1 MSLVFFYP
9 QLKKLTGAER
19 LILTLADYAARMS
32 DPALDVVLLTHF
44 IAEECKP
51 ALGSAVRVIET
62 GWPTRISGNHYLDA
76 ALEYAFGPALAL
88 KIPRTRLQGVVF
100 FGPPSVPAMWFA
112 RRILFRLAGL
122 RVPMLYF
129 CFEPPRFIYRDT
141 GDIVKRLGM
150 LGALARPV
158 FGLYRDL
165 DRRMVRSAHRV
176 LSNSPFGSRKIAE
189 AYRRRA
195 TVIEHGVD
203 FAAPDPH
210 MVERLRDRYSLSG
223 KRVAVTVNHLHP
235 RKRVDLFL
243 SAVHYAAQSAG
254 EIVALVVGAGPE
266 RATLQALAA
275 TLEMQ
280 EGVDVIFAG
289 AVPEDEL
296 PAHYALG
303 DVYVHTGREESFGLS
318 VIEAMSLGLPVVSV
332 AEGGPCDTVID
343 GVSGYLAEATPE
355 TLGTAIAHLFANP
368 ARLSMMGQAG
378 ASYVSTHYSWEAG
391 ALTLL
396 RVLDTVERKL
406 R

>member
-19 LILTLADYAARMS
+19 LILSLAVYAARTS
-32 DPALDVVLLTHF
+32 DPALDVVLLTHY

-51 ALGSAVRVIET
+51 ALSSEVRVIET
-62 GWPTRISGNHYLDA
+62 GWPTRITGNHYLDA

-88 KIPRTRLQGVVF
+88 KIPRTHLQGVIF

-112 RRILFRLAGL
+112 RRILFLLAGL
-122 RVPMLYF
+122 RVPVLYF
-129 CFEPPRFIYRDT
+129 CFEPPRFVYRDT

-150 LGALARPV
+150 LGTLVRPV
-158 FGLYRDL
+158 FGLYRAL
-165 DRRMVRSAHRV
+165 DRRMVRSAHRI

-189 AYRRRA
+189 AYGARA

-203 FAAPDPH
+203 FAAPDPDV
-210 MVERLRDRYSLSG
+210 VERLRHRYSLSG

-243 SAVHYAAQSAG
+243 SAVHYAAQSPG
-254 EIVALVVGAGPE
+254 NIVALVVGGGPE
-266 RATLQALAA
+266 RAALQALAA
-275 TLEMQ
+275 RLQMQ
-280 EGVDVIFAG
+280 EGVDVVFAG

-296 PAHYALG
+296 PAYYALG

-332 AEGGPCDTVID
+332 AEGGPCDTVMD
-343 GVSGYLAEATPE
+343 GVSGYLVEATSKA
-355 TLGTAIAHLFANP
+355 LGTAIARLFADA
-368 ARLSMMGQAG
+368 ARRTMMGQAG
-378 ASYVSTHYSWEAG
+378 ARYVSTHYSWEAG
-391 ALTLL
+391 AQTLL